1 MIRLLL
7 ENDDEIRF
15 ASATGDT
22 ALASAVFSYLIPSRS
37 GQLEPLKVLLSRISY
52 DTLRAHDI
60 FKGRPDLQSVLK
72 NKEQKPNAAKCT
84 ETDFSQPELLS
95 DGSASSGAGNAAA
108 IDILSYDVAGT
119 PDYAYSIAVRIS
131 TLHELCLRAVGK
143 ACLEA
148 AKLICEHGGAIP
160 PQHPWIQVTPTR
172 RMHTFINIYTYIHS
186 ILDCSSCLDSAVSTS
201 RSGFASRS
209 VSHRTLSQEQRKTP
223 SRRSFQTLLWR
234 WGCWGGPV

>member
-52 DTLRAHDI
+52 DTLRVHDI
-60 FKGRPDLQSVLK
+60 FKGRPDLQSVYK
-72 NKEQKPNAAKCT
+72 NREKPNAAKSA

-95 DGSASSGAGNAAA
+95 DGSASSGAGNTAA

-119 PDYAYSIAVRIS
+119 PDYAYSIAVRIP

-172 RMHTFINIYTYIHS
+172 RMHIFINIYTYVH
-186 ILDCSSCLDSAVSTS
+186 T
-201 RSGFASRS
+201 F
-209 VSHRTLSQEQRKTP
+209 HP
-223 SRRSFQTLLWR
+223 
-234 WGCWGGPV
+234 